1 MQRATIT
8 GIRVRSPSDARV
20 IFHSVFLNIFPMVTR
35 RLDTE
40 ERGLI
45 TSGSVYVWEER
56 GPQAELT
63 GVGIERW
70 TDGIR
75 WGPSRVREGFLFYHE
90 KVTSQQI
97 YSDNFHSPSYDPLR
111 SVLIKQT
118 YTVYVD
124 TAHGRRKWHLIAYFT
139 EDTASRLRTVDDIPE
154 LASLVVPYGLYK
166 SARSAKGRPD
176 SIFNPESE
184 GSGFSRLE
192 YVPYMPRPSP
202 PTPNPDLTVESSEA
216 WQNKLLREKST
227 PRRSGPSSTTSSDEN
242 LTNALVPL
250 SYLQDQP
257 LVRREPTDQILLKKL
272 DSYYDRLRR

>member
-1 MQRATIT
+1 
-8 GIRVRSPSDARV
+8 
-20 IFHSVFLNIFPMVTR
+20 MVTR

-40 ERGLI
+40 ERSLI

-90 KVTSQQI
+90 KTSSQQTFPDS
-97 YSDNFHSPSYDPLR
+97 YQSPSYDALR

-139 EDTASRLRTVDDIPE
+139 EDTASRLRTVDDIPQ
-154 LASLVVPYGLYK
+154 LASLVVPHGRYK

-176 SIFNPESE
+176 SIFNDSESP
-184 GSGFSRLE
+184 GFSRFE

-202 PTPNPDLTVESSEA
+202 TPNPDPTVENSEA
-216 WQNKLLREKST
+216 WQSKLEREQSISQ
-227 PRRSGPSSTTSSDEN
+227 RSSTTSSDEN
-242 LTNALVPL
+242 LSHALVPL
-250 SYLQDQP
+250 CYLQDQP